1 VTIWPTTLN
10 FIYDERIRSCGM
22 AARCI
27 GVFNVLAE
35 SEMSPRGSEEDPV
48 KAMRAGKAAMIDRI
62 VAVAD
67 RAVAAGADTIVLG
80 CTCMAP
86 IGRAIAARMTVPVIE
101 ALSAGYKFAELMVAM
116 RLKQSAAAYPPVSAE
131 RLALARKLVN
141 GGDGAPPKEAECDV
155 CAEAAE

>member
-1 VTIWPTTLN
+1 
-10 FIYDERIRSCGM
+10 
-22 AARCI
+22 
-27 GVFNVLAE
+27 
-35 SEMSPRGSEEDPV
+35 
-48 KAMRAGKAAMIDRI
+48 MIDRI

-141 GGDGAPPKEAECDV
+141 GGDGAPPRKPNAMSAPKRPSKPGSLSLSC
-155 CAEAAE
+155 